1 MAIAS
6 RLISRLQQRTQ
17 ELKEQK
23 RTLQSETEA
32 LQYETE
38 MLQSETELL
47 QTEKQ
52 ALQRE
57 TEKLRKTNSN
67 LQSLLYEIES
77 RQSKIPPKEV
87 HTLRSLLSSS
97 NQTIT
102 DLDLRTPDYIPCSGD
117 LSPGNAQLLYSRISA
132 DEALTQALFL
142 QALHD
147 PSGTLSRIVEIG
159 TALKLPVSI
168 VEVRDLMKSLST
180 KAIEEDM
187 SAHYKHHSMRMLHQQ
202 AEDGEPI
209 GLTAELDPEADSQ
222 GPKLDSISLL

>member
-17 ELKEQK
+17 ELKAQK
-23 RTLQSETEA
+23 RTLQSETEV

-38 MLQSETELL
+38 VLQSETELL
-47 QTEKQ
+47 QCEKQ

-67 LQSLLYEIES
+67 LQSLLSEIES

-87 HTLRSLLSSS
+87 HTLRSLPLSS
-97 NQTIT
+97 NQIIT
-102 DLDLRTPDYIPCSGD
+102 DHHTPHYISLPGHI
-117 LSPGNAQLLYSRISA
+117 SPGNTNLLNSMISA
-132 DEALTQALFL
+132 DEALTLALFR

-159 TALKLPVSI
+159 TALELPVSI
-168 VEVRDLMKSLST
+168 DEVRDLVKSLSS
-180 KAIEEDM
+180 KAIEIEEDM
-187 SAHYKHHSMRMLHQQ
+187 SAHSMQMLHQQ

-209 GLTAELDPEADSQ
+209 GLTAELGPDADSQ